1 MDPLYY
7 AALDLTGNSSDAEDI
22 VQEAALK
29 GLRRFETFQEGT
41 DFKAWMMT
49 IVANTYIDLYRRRRR
64 EKPAATEDAVQALAE
79 SESPLRAGDLE
90 FLLPDDVE
98 HALASLPEEQR
109 AAIVLVD
116 VNGLTNQEAAEAL
129 GWPLGT
135 VNSRVYRGR
144 AELRTVLRRAAD
156 GHRMLGKGT
165 SRSQSSARRALSSHR
180 PRALSLSSAAGS
192 GRASDFPMT

>member
-1 MDPLYY
+1 VTESRREFESQLRRHMDALYY
-7 AALDLTGNSSDAEDI
+7 AALDLSGNSADAEDI

-29 GLRRFETFQEGT
+29 GLRRFDSFQTGT
-41 DFKAWMMT
+41 DFKAWMTT

-64 EKPAATEDAVQALAE
+64 EKPAASQDAVEAMAD
-79 SESPLRAGDLE
+79 SESPLRSGDLE

-98 HALASLPEEQR
+98 RALASLPEEQR

-144 AELRTVLRRAAD
+144 AELRSILRRSAD
-156 GHRMLGKGT
+156 EHRLMGKGT
-165 SRSQSSARRALSSHR
+165 K
-180 PRALSLSSAAGS
+180 
-192 GRASDFPMT
+192 

>member
-1 MDPLYY
+1 VTESRREFEAQLRRHMDVLYY
-7 AALDLTGNSSDAEDI
+7 AALDLSGNSSDAEDL

-29 GLRRFETFQEGT
+29 GLRRFDSFQAGT
-41 DFKAWMMT
+41 DFKAWMMR

-64 EKPAATEDAVQALAE
+64 EKPAAAEDAVQAMAE
-79 SESPLRAGDLE
+79 SEKSLRGNDLE

-98 HALASLPEEQR
+98 RALATLPDEQR

-144 AELRTVLRRAAD
+144 AELRAILRQSAD
-156 GHRMLGKGT
+156 EHRLLGKGT
-165 SRSQSSARRALSSHR
+165 K
-180 PRALSLSSAAGS
+180 
-192 GRASDFPMT
+192 

>member
-1 MDPLYY
+1 VTESRREFEAQLRRHMDVLYY
-7 AALDLTGNSSDAEDI
+7 AALDLSGNSSDAEDL

-29 GLRRFETFQEGT
+29 GLRRFDSFQAGT
-41 DFKAWMMT
+41 DFKAWMMR

-64 EKPAATEDAVQALAE
+64 EKPAAAEDAVQAMAE
-79 SESPLRAGDLE
+79 SEKSLRGNDLE

-98 HALASLPEEQR
+98 RALATLPDEQR

-116 VNGLTNQEAAEAL
+116 VNGLTSQEAAEAL

-144 AELRTVLRRAAD
+144 AELRAILRQSAD
-156 GHRMLGKGT
+156 EHRLLGKGT
-165 SRSQSSARRALSSHR
+165 K
-180 PRALSLSSAAGS
+180 
-192 GRASDFPMT
+192 

>member
-7 AALDLTGNSSDAEDI
+7 AALDLSGNSSDAEDI

-29 GLRRFETFQEGT
+29 GLRRFETFREGT

-98 HALASLPEEQR
+98 HALATLPEEQR

-165 SRSQSSARRALSSHR
+165 S
-180 PRALSLSSAAGS
+180 
-192 GRASDFPMT
+192 

>member
-1 MDPLYY
+1 MTDLRRAFESLLRRHLDSLYY
-7 AALDLTGNSSDAEDI
+7 AALDLSGNSSDAEDI
-22 VQEAALK
+22 VQDAALK
-29 GLRRFETFQEGT
+29 GLRRFETFREGT

-64 EKPAATEDAVQALAE
+64 EKPAATEDAARALTE

-144 AELRTVLRRAAD
+144 AELRSVLRRAAD

-165 SRSQSSARRALSSHR
+165 A
-180 PRALSLSSAAGS
+180 
-192 GRASDFPMT
+192 

>member
-64 EKPAATEDAVQALAE
+64 EKPAASEDAVQALAE

-98 HALASLPEEQR
+98 RALSILPEEQR

-144 AELRTVLRRAAD
+144 MQLKTVMRRMAD
-156 GHRMLGKGT
+156 DHRALGK
-165 SRSQSSARRALSSHR
+165 R
-180 PRALSLSSAAGS
+180 
-192 GRASDFPMT
+192 

>member
-1 MDPLYY
+1 MRREYESQLRRHMDAFYY
-7 AALDLTGNSSDAEDI
+7 AALDLSGNSSDAEDI

-29 GLRRFETFQEGT
+29 GLRRFDSFQTGT
-41 DFKAWMMT
+41 DFKAWMTT

-64 EKPAATEDAVQALAE
+64 EKPAASQDAVEAMAD
-79 SESPLRAGDLE
+79 SVSPLRAGDLE

-98 HALASLPEEQR
+98 RALASLPEEQR

-144 AELRTVLRRAAD
+144 AELRSILC
-156 GHRMLGKGT
+156 
-165 SRSQSSARRALSSHR
+165 
-180 PRALSLSSAAGS
+180 
-192 GRASDFPMT
+192 

>member
-1 MDPLYY
+1 VTESRREFESQLRRHMDALYY
-7 AALDLTGNSSDAEDI
+7 AALDLSGNSSDAEDI
-22 VQEAALK
+22 VQDAALK
-29 GLRRFETFQEGT
+29 GLRRFETFQAGT

-49 IVANTYIDLYRRRRR
+49 IVANTYIDLYRKRRR
-64 EKPAATEDAVQALAE
+64 EKPAATQDAVEAMAD
-79 SESPLRAGDLE
+79 SESPLRVGDLE

-98 HALASLPEEQR
+98 RALASLPEEQR

-144 AELRTVLRRAAD
+144 AELRTILRRSVD
-156 GHRMLGKGT
+156 EHRMMGKGT
-165 SRSQSSARRALSSHR
+165 E
-180 PRALSLSSAAGS
+180 
-192 GRASDFPMT
+192 

>member
-1 MDPLYY
+1 MDALYY
-7 AALDLTGNSSDAEDI
+7 TALDLSGNSSDAEDL

-29 GLRRFETFQEGT
+29 GLRRFDSFQSGT
-41 DFKAWMMT
+41 DFKAWMMR

-64 EKPAATEDAVQALAE
+64 EKPAAAEDAVEAMAE
-79 SESPLRAGDLE
+79 SETSLRANDLE

-98 HALASLPEEQR
+98 RALASLPEEQR

-144 AELRTVLRRAAD
+144 AELRAVLRRSAD
-156 GHRMLGKGT
+156 DHRVLGK
-165 SRSQSSARRALSSHR
+165 R
-180 PRALSLSSAAGS
+180 
-192 GRASDFPMT
+192 MK